1 MRPSQPPRRL
11 ALHSSQIPD
20 DYLQQCTITSAASGG
35 RKARTSHE
43 ELTHVE
49 GAYAEANEKAGTE
62 EGRAIAEATFRQRHP
77 NVPRATRDG
86 RGASEGDLQIPE
98 GGVRPLHCNRRA
110 RFVEAPQGQPYTV
123 SVSPDHRS
131 SPRHSTL
138 QLS

>member
-35 RKARTSHE
+35 RKARTSQ

-62 EGRAIAEATFRQRHP
+62 EGRAIAEATFRQFVAE
-77 NVPRATRDG
+77 NVRLTRTSLQTLARVTCRADAGPSPTLAG
-86 RGASEGDLQIPE
+86 GTASGNDC
-98 GGVRPLHCNRRA
+98 R
-110 RFVEAPQGQPYTV
+110 
-123 SVSPDHRS
+123 
-131 SPRHSTL
+131 
-138 QLS
+138 